1 MLYKN
6 EKKKKKKKEQTKKMA
21 FKLSIFLIAVEFLL
35 VAYILLDIYAA
46 VFIGPYD
53 IVSEPEDSVIGL
65 NATNEDP
72 KVVGLGMFAVDEYN
86 KLTNSNLKFQS
97 VVKALYVQSNYMLL
111 IQVMDDTFSAS
122 KQYGAVVNRRGD
134 RMSLLAFD
142 EYNM

>member
-6 EKKKKKKKEQTKKMA
+6 EKKIKIKITNKKMA
-21 FKLSIFLIAVEFLL
+21 FKLSIFLVAVEFLL

-97 VVKALYVQSNYMLL
+97 VV
-111 IQVMDDTFSAS
+111 MDDTFSAS